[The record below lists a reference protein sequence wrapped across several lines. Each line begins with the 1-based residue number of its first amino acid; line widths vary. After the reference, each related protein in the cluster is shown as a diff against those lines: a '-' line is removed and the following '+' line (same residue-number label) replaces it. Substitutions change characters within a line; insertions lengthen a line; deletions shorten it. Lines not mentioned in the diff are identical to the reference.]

1 MGKTIAKKNYL
12 TIHERCKLI
21 DFHVHPALKTYLFC
35 TKFYKRHK
43 AGGAWNPLRV
53 RVDLPKLTEGGVN
66 GIFSAIYCP
75 EKEMLDDCM
84 PLRMAIGFLGLFS
97 KKFRG
102 ISKGNRFDETMK
114 MIDSFEN
121 TVSSAVKK
129 GFQNVKIARS
139 RAEFEEFLDKGKL
152 TIVHSIEGG
161 HSLGGKLENL
171 EKFFNRGVA
180 LLTLAHFYENE
191 IGQTVGG
198 IIDSK
203 KMFGCFKHSVI
214 QEGGLSDFGRD
225 VVEEMIR
232 MGMLIDMTHCTLKA
246 RQEIFEINNN
256 RRPLICSHVG
266 VQARFQHPINL
277 TDDDIKKIAGCGGTI
292 CVIFMNHWLS
302 EKPQKDGLDLIVK
315 TIEHIRKKTGTDF
328 ISVGTDFDGFT
339 DPPDDIKD
347 IAEMPKFTES
357 LLKAGFKETDIEK
370 ILGENAL
377 RVIRAGWGGETG
389 PDHVSY

>member
-1 MGKTIAKKNYL
+1 MEKTITKKDSL
-12 TIHERCKLI
+12 KIHERCKLI

-53 RVDLPKLTEGGVN
+53 RVDLPKLKEGGVN

-75 EKEMLDDCM
+75 ERELLNDCM

-102 ISKGNRFDETMK
+102 ISKGNHFDETMK

-121 TVSSAVKK
+121 TVSIAVKK
-129 GFQNVKIARS
+129 GWQDIKIARS
-139 RAEFEEFLDKGKL
+139 GTEFEEFINEGKL
-152 TIVHSIEGG
+152 TILHSIEGG
-161 HSLGGKLENL
+161 HSVGGKLENL
-171 EKFFNRGVA
+171 EKLFNRGVA
-180 LLTLAHFYENE
+180 LITLAHFYENE

-203 KMFGCFKHSVI
+203 KLFGCFKHSVI
-214 QEGGLSDFGRD
+214 QEGGLSGFGRD

-232 MGMLIDMTHCTLKA
+232 MGMLIDMTHCTPKA

-266 VQARFQHPINL
+266 VRSRFDHPINL
-277 TDDDIKKIAGCGGTI
+277 SDEEIKKIADCGGAI
-292 CVIFMNHWLS
+292 CVIFMNDWLS
-302 EKPQKDGLDLIVK
+302 AKPQKDGLDLIVK
-315 TIEHIRKKTGTDF
+315 AIEHIRKKTDIDF

-357 LLKAGFKETDIEK
+357 LLNAGFNETDIEK

-377 RVIRAGWGGETG
+377 RVIRAGWGK
-389 PDHVSY
+389 